1 MGEDHSLQFV
11 NFCKSKFATRL
22 STLAGNNEQEIRTDG
37 NLFLEFDR
45 NISLRTGHRCS
56 GVSTQGSLLSGELVY
71 TLAGDMVANLG
82 QQAAQK
88 AVDQMAL
95 EKFNQPSA
103 FRLI

>member
-1 MGEDHSLQFV
+1 MGKDHSLQFV
-11 NFCKSKFATRL
+11 NFCKSKFAGRL

-37 NLFLEFDR
+37 NLFLEFGR
-45 NISLRTGHRCS
+45 NISLRTVRGGR
-56 GVSTQGSLLSGELVY
+56 VSTQGSLLSGELVY